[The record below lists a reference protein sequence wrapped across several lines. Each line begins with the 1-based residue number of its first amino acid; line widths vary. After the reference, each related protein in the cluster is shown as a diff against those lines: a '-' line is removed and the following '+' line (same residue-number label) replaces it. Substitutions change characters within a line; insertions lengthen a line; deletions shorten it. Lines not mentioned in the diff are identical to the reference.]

1 MSEEIK
7 DTKLKITFA
16 SGAGTVTGA
25 NFLIEGNGKKFIID
39 CGLIQGEKLAD
50 DVNWEAFKYPANEID
65 IIFITHAHIDHI
77 GRLPKVVAEGFNGRI
92 ISTIPTKELSAF
104 MLEDTMNILSHD
116 KEHKL
121 SKIYNEENIKKVMSM
136 WEGVE
141 YHQAINVDHGFQFSY
156 KDSGHILGA
165 GMVEVV
171 YNGKKIVFTG
181 DLGNSPAPLLHDT
194 EVINDADYMIMESVY
209 GDRNHEGRETR
220 RDNLAKVI
228 NDNFERKGVLVVPMF
243 SLERTQEVLYEL
255 NEMSNEGKI
264 PKMPIFLDSPLAIK
278 LTKVYKKYEQYFN
291 DETRAMIAKGDDI
304 FNFPG
309 LHFTQE
315 TEDSKAILRTPNP
328 KVIMAGSGMSN
339 GGRIVHHEHNYLSD
353 PNNTILLV
361 GYQSVGTLGRA
372 IADGKKKLH
381 ILGEDIPLHAKVVDI
396 HGYSG
401 HKDSAHLLEFV
412 SNSAKTLK
420 KVFVVM
426 GEPKSAMF
434 LAQRIKDNLGITAVT
449 PLAGESVII
458 DCK

>member
-50 DVNWEAFKYPANEID
+50 DVNWEAFKYPASEID

-77 GRLPKVVAEGFNGRI
+77 GRLPKVVSEGFNGRI

-121 SKIYNEENIKKVMSM
+121 NKIYNEENIKKVMSM

-141 YHQAINVDHGFQFSY
+141 YHQVINVDHGFQFSY

-194 EVINDADYMIMESVY
+194 EVVSDADYMIMESVY

-228 NDNFERKGVLVVPMF
+228 NDNFERKGVLVIPMF

-291 DETRAMIAKGDDI
+291 EETRAMIAGGDDI
-304 FNFPG
+304 FKFPG

-339 GGRIVHHEHNYLSD
+339 GGRIVHHERNYLSD
-353 PNNTILLV
+353 PNNTILLI

-401 HKDSAHLLEFV
+401 HKDSVHLLEFV
-412 SNSAKTLK
+412 SHSAKTLK

-449 PLAGESVII
+449 PLAGESVVI